1 MIDIELIRD
10 LTDAFG
16 PSGFEEDVVEVI
28 KEYKGDLELETD
40 HMNNVFASLKSNK
53 GGRIK
58 ILLDAHTDEVGFM
71 VQSILENGLISFMA
85 LGGWVNSNIP
95 AHLVKIKNTRGEYI
109 EGITTS
115 KPPHFM
121 NDEERASDK
130 LDIETMYIDVG
141 ASSRDEVINYYGI
154 ELGDPVA
161 PLVDFKYDEGSQILR
176 GKAFDNRLGCAC
188 ILETM
193 KRLGDN
199 QDLQVDVIGGFASQ
213 EEVGM
218 RGARVSSQ
226 RVQPDLAIVFEGSP
240 ADDVYY
246 DKRIAQGVLKK
257 GVQIRH
263 MDSSYISSPTFIAYA
278 KELADRDGIK
288 YQAAVRRLG
297 GTNAG
302 AIHVQ
307 GQGVPVLVLG
317 IPSRYVHTHYNYC
330 ALEDIEATINLAV
343 EVIENLN
350 KESIDRI
357 LKRG

>member
-28 KEYKGDLELETD
+28 KEYKEDLDLETD
-40 HMNNVFASLKSNK
+40 HMNNVFASLKSNR
-53 GGRIK
+53 GDRIK

-71 VQSILENGLISFMA
+71 VQSILDNGLIAFMA

-95 AHLVKIKNTRGEYI
+95 AHLVKIKNSRGEYI
-109 EGITTS
+109 EAITTS

-141 ASSRDEVINYYGI
+141 ASSRQEVEDYYGI
-154 ELGDPVA
+154 QVGDPVA
-161 PLVDFKYDEGSQILR
+161 PLVDFKYDEDSQILR

-193 KRLGDN
+193 NRLEAN
-199 QDLQVDVIGGFASQ
+199 EDLQVDVIGGFASQ

-218 RGARVSSQ
+218 RGARVTSQ

-246 DKRIAQGVLKK
+246 EAGIAQGALKE

-263 MDSSYISSPTFIAYA
+263 MDSSYISSPSFIAYA
-278 KELADRDGIK
+278 KELADRADIK
-288 YQAAVRRLG
+288 YQSAVRRRG

-307 GQGVPVLVLG
+307 GDGVPVLVLG

-330 ALEDIEATINLAV
+330 ALEDIEATIDLAV
-343 EVIENLN
+343 EVIENLR

-357 LKRG
+357 LKRD

>member
-1 MIDIELIRD
+1 MIDINLIRD

-28 KEYKGDLELETD
+28 KKYNKGLDLETD
-40 HMNNVFASLKSNK
+40 SMNNVFTHLGSNT
-53 GGRIK
+53 GDRIK

-71 VQSILENGLISFMA
+71 VQSILENGLIAFMA

-95 AHLVKIKNTRGEYI
+95 AHLVKIKNGRGEYI

-121 NDEERASDK
+121 TDEERASDK

-141 ASSRDEVINYYGI
+141 ASSRDEVVNYYGI
-154 ELGDPVA
+154 EVGDPVA
-161 PLVDFKYDEGSQILR
+161 PLVDFKYDNETGILR

-193 KRLGDN
+193 NRLKKSSG
-199 QDLQVDVIGGFASQ
+199 LEVDVVGGFASQ

-218 RGARVSSQ
+218 RGAKVTSQ
-226 RVQPDLAIVFEGSP
+226 RVRPDLAIVFEGSP

-246 DKRIAQGVLKK
+246 ERGIAQGVLKS

-263 MDSSYISSPTFIAYA
+263 MDQSYIGNPDYIRYA
-278 KELADRDGIK
+278 KEIAREENIK
-288 YQAAVRRLG
+288 FQSAIRRRG

-302 AIHVQ
+302 ALHVH
-307 GQGVPVLVLG
+307 GDGVPVLVLG

-330 ALEDIEATINLAV
+330 SIEDVEATIDLAV
-343 EVIENLN
+343 KVIQNLN

-357 LKRG
+357 LKRD